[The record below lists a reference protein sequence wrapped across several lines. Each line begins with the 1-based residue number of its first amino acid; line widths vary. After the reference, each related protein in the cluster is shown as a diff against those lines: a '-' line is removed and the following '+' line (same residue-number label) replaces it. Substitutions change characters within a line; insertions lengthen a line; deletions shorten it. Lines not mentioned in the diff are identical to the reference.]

1 MSKCIE
7 NDYDVDAVVKEL
19 EMYLCS
25 QEEEKSDIY
34 CKLRNNHFRKATI
47 TSFIGLW
54 NSTVKKSDIDTYG
67 WNASPWVWVIEFERC
82 EKPQEGGE

>member
-25 QEEEKSDIY
+25 PEEEGSDIQ
-34 CKLRNNHFRKATI
+34 CKLRNNHFRKAI
-47 TSFIGLW
+47 EI
-54 NSTVKKSDIDTYG
+54 VK
-67 WNASPWVWVIEFERC
+67 A
-82 EKPQEGGE
+82 GGKHE